1 MKPGG
6 QCNRDKQLHLL
17 EGKIRNEA
25 IADTTQLSRER
36 QNTHKPSHP
45 CYYHQITAVCCQPVL
60 FNSRLISLGCSV
72 VRQSGYESMQTSF
85 YDAVCQ
91 SSALIEYCT
100 LTMFPP
106 GCQSYIC
113 FSSGKGFFLQCLP
126 GKGQH
131 TTEMHCRH
139 RPQTSSSSQYLTRW
153 T

>member
-25 IADTTQLSRER
+25 IADTTQLSER
-36 QNTHKPSHP
+36 KTEHPQTFPPMLLPSNYSCMP
-45 CYYHQITAVCCQPVL
+45 LASALQQQADLSRVL
-60 FNSRLISLGCSV
+60 CGET
-72 VRQSGYESMQTSF
+72 GYESMQTSF

-106 GCQSYIC
+106 GCQSYVC

-131 TTEMHCRH
+131 TTEMHYRH